1 MEWWAGMESRS
12 LSTVNVRLSAVSNM
26 GRRGFGE
33 ARRAGMTEQEKAAND
48 SRQTWP
54 YRRN

>member
-1 MEWWAGMESRS
+1 MEWRAGMESRS

-26 GRRGFGE
+26 GRRGFGA
-33 ARRAGMTEQEKAAND
+33 ARRAGMTEQEEAAND